1 MKQRKSNNTDFL
13 ISDLPKNRFELF
25 CDILKNQW
33 RTIIIIGL
41 ILLIVFLPIILVRY
55 YNMLVLNDFLI
66 ASDEV
71 SNDKLISLQMSYY
84 LLCVVLLWFIG
95 ISFGGVARIY
105 KKMTFNDGYFLG
117 ADYFKGLKENS
128 KEFTIVFIIYGLIN
142 FILEILSLNFL
153 LENSF
158 MYYLFKLINYGLFI
172 PLMFIVMSLCA
183 LYTDSILK
191 KIRISFYLYIKHLPL
206 CLLIAVIIEL
216 PLLLLTIPQTFIQ
229 LIVPIIYVLGYL
241 PIAYLVSQI
250 ILYHIFDV
258 EINRVSFP
266 ELVGKGM
273 YKKEE

>member
-25 CDILKNQW
+25 WDILKNQW

-41 ILLIVFLPIILVRY
+41 IFLIVFLPMIIVRY

-71 SNDKLISLQMSYY
+71 NDAKLISLQMSYY
-84 LLCVVLLWFIG
+84 LLFIGLLWFIG
-95 ISFGGVARIY
+95 ICLGGIARIY
-105 KKMTFNDGYFLG
+105 KKMTFNEGYFLG

-128 KEFTIVFIIYGLIN
+128 KEFTIIFIIYGLIN
-142 FILEILSLNFL
+142 FILEMVSLSFL

-158 MYYLFKLINYGLFI
+158 MYYLFKLINYGLFT
-172 PLMFIVMSLCA
+172 PLLFIAISLCA
-183 LYTDSILK
+183 LYTDGVLK
-191 KIRISFYLYIKHLPL
+191 KIKSSFYLYIKHLPL

-216 PLLLLTIPQTFIQ
+216 PLLLLMIPQTFIQ
-229 LIVPIIYVLGYL
+229 LLVPIIYVLGYL
-241 PIAYLVSQI
+241 PVAYLISQI

-266 ELVGKGM
+266 ELVEKGM
-273 YKKEE
+273 YKKE